1 MDATEDLTQGRK
13 TPVISFPQRIDIPDD
28 IIKSIAREVAP
39 SEVWERMG
47 RARQLEFGRIAAA
60 GAAYA
65 QNLRKDDQS
74 LDLVMG
80 GHSLAMAR
88 G

>member
-1 MDATEDLTQGRK
+1 MDAKVFSL
-13 TPVISFPQRIDIPDD
+13 PPQVNIPDD

-39 SEVWERMG
+39 SEAWERMG

-65 QNLRKDDQS
+65 QNLRKEDQS
-74 LDLVMG
+74 LDLVTG
-80 GHSLAMAR
+80 GHSLMLAR
-88 G
+88 S

>member
-1 MDATEDLTQGRK
+1 MDAKVFSL
-13 TPVISFPQRIDIPDD
+13 PPQVNIPDD
-28 IIKSIAREVAP
+28 IIKFIAREVAP

-65 QNLRKDDQS
+65 QNLRKEDQS
-74 LDLVMG
+74 LDLVTG
-80 GHSLAMAR
+80 GHSLMLAR
-88 G
+88 S